1 MKRIRKLLG
10 MAVAFAFALAILPA
24 TALAVDEYDLHV
36 NGEQFTSE
44 KLTIDCGEGTATYD
58 PATQNLTLNNATIT
72 KATMSGG
79 IYSMLSND
87 LTITLQGNNQI
98 TLENNLGAIIKSNL
112 KIEGPGTLTINV
124 TGDTQDGITCQWG
137 SVDIM
142 NATLVIN
149 ASGGIGISAYG
160 TVRLDNVN
168 LTANGLYAGIDAL
181 NLIIA
186 NGSDVKLSA
195 KQDYCNAA
203 YIAPGDDQ
211 TGGGSIYVNNS
222 NVVAESPYPGLFAHA
237 DLAID
242 GGSVK
247 ATSATDSAIWA
258 RGDLTI
264 HGGAKVELSGMYPSG
279 CNGTFRVGLVDIDA
293 KNTNQENIPAIADN
307 PVILDDFTLKTADA
321 VDSEG
326 TAIDLIEHDGVEA
339 AKGYLNLYKNIHF
352 TTGDAIVS
360 YGFPFEK
367 RVVKG
372 GDIAPGQQEFELE
385 IFYVGAGTIENYADV
400 TITGKVMTN
409 GAETYEGRLTIE
421 GPKDKV
427 RNLTSEGFL
436 VREKNTAVPDWTY
449 SDAVYMITCYEIEI
463 TDYNVQSG
471 NIVSDYTIMPAH
483 LVVTDNGEF
492 YEPVPN
498 ADPVR
503 VMEFENVYT
512 KNNTPGGDP
521 GDGDDPNKPKPGE
534 GDKPGDGDKPKP
546 GADDKTK
553 PAADGKTIPQTGDN
567 AATLM
572 GVAVLLMAACVS
584 GAVVLAKRTRK
595 E

>member
-1 MKRIRKLLG
+1 

-24 TALAVDEYDLHV
+24 TALAVDEYELHV

-44 KLTIDCGEGTATYD
+44 KLVIDCGEGTATYD
-58 PATQNLTLNNATIT
+58 PATQNLTLNNVTIT

>member
-44 KLTIDCGEGTATYD
+44 KLVIDCGEGTATYD

>member
-1 MKRIRKLLG
+1 

-44 KLTIDCGEGTATYD
+44 KLVIDCGEGTATYD

-98 TLENNLGAIIKSNL
+98 TLDNNLGAIIKSNL

-124 TGDTQDGITCQWG
+124 TGDTQDGITCQLG

-142 NATLVIN
+142 NATIVIN
-149 ASGGIGISAYG
+149 SSGGIGIAAYG

-195 KQDYCNAA
+195 TEEGCNAA
-203 YIAPGDDQ
+203 YIAPGDGQ
-211 TGGGSIYVNNS
+211 TGGGNIYVNNS
-222 NVVAESPYPGLFAHA
+222 SVVAESLFPGLFAQA
-237 DLAID
+237 DLSIN

-247 ATSATDSAIWA
+247 AMSAKDSPIWA

-264 HGGAKVELSGMYPSG
+264 YGGAKVELSGMYPSG
-279 CNGTFRVGLVDIDA
+279 CNGTFRVGLVDVDA

-307 PVILDDFTLKTADA
+307 PVILDDYTLKTAVA

-326 TAIDLIEHDGVEA
+326 ATIDLIEHDGVEA

-385 IFYVGAGTIENYADV
+385 IFHVGAGVIENYADV

-421 GPKDKV
+421 GPKDQV

-449 SDAVYMITCYEIEI
+449 SDAVYMINCYEIEI
-463 TDYNVQSG
+463 TDNNAQGG

-503 VMEFENVYT
+503 VMEFENIYT
-512 KNNTPGGDP
+512 KNNVPGGDP
-521 GDGDDPNKPKPGE
+521 GDGDKPGAS
-534 GDKPGDGDKPKP
+534 DKPKP
-546 GADDKTK
+546 GADGKTQ
-553 PAADGKTIPQTGDN
+553 PAADGKVIPQTGDN
-567 AATLM
+567 AAALM
-572 GVAVLLMAACVS
+572 SVAVLLMAACVS
-584 GAVVLAKRTRK
+584 GAAVLGRRTRK

>member
-1 MKRIRKLLG
+1 M
-10 MAVAFAFALAILPA
+10 
-24 TALAVDEYDLHV
+24 
-36 NGEQFTSE
+36 
-44 KLTIDCGEGTATYD
+44 
-58 PATQNLTLNNATIT
+58 
-72 KATMSGG
+72 
-79 IYSMLSND
+79 
-87 LTITLQGNNQI
+87 
-98 TLENNLGAIIKSNL
+98 
-112 KIEGPGTLTINV
+112 
-124 TGDTQDGITCQWG
+124 
-137 SVDIM
+137 
-142 NATLVIN
+142 
-149 ASGGIGISAYG
+149 
-160 TVRLDNVN
+160 N

-195 KQDYCNAA
+195 TEEGCNAA
-203 YIAPGDDQ
+203 YIAPGDGQ
-211 TGGGSIYVNNS
+211 TGGGNIYVNNS
-222 NVVAESPYPGLFAHA
+222 SVVAESLFPGLFAQA
-237 DLAID
+237 DLSIN

-247 ATSATDSAIWA
+247 AMSAKDSPIWA

-264 HGGAKVELSGMYPSG
+264 YGGAKVELSGMYPSG
-279 CNGTFRVGLVDIDA
+279 CNGTFRVGLVDVDA
-293 KNTNQENIPAIADN
+293 KKTNQENIPAIADN
-307 PVILDDFTLKTADA
+307 PVILYDYTLKTAVA

-326 TAIDLIEHDGVEA
+326 ATIDLIEHDGVEA

-385 IFYVGAGTIENYADV
+385 IFHVGAGVIENYSDV

-421 GPKDKV
+421 GPKDQV
-427 RNLTSEGFL
+427 RGLTSEGFL

-449 SDAVYMITCYEIEI
+449 SDAVYMINCYEIEI
-463 TDYNVQSG
+463 TDNNAQGGNVVSG
-471 NIVSDYTIMPAH
+471 YTIMPAH

-498 ADPVR
+498 VDPVR

-512 KNNTPGGDP
+512 KNNAPGGDP
-521 GDGDDPNKPKPGE
+521 GDS
-534 GDKPGDGDKPKP
+534 DKPGASDKPKP
-546 GADDKTK
+546 GTDGKTQ
-553 PAADGKTIPQTGDN
+553 PAADGKTIPQTGDS
-567 AATLM
+567 AAALM
-572 GVAVLLMAACVS
+572 GVAILLMAACVS
-584 GAVVLAKRTRK
+584 GAAVLVRRTRK

>member
-10 MAVAFAFALAILPA
+10 MAVAIAFALAILPA

-44 KLTIDCGEGTATYD
+44 KLVIDCGEGTATYD

-98 TLENNLGAIIKSNL
+98 TLDNNLGAIIKSNL
-112 KIEGPGTLTINV
+112 KIQGSGTLTINV
-124 TGDTQDGITCQWG
+124 TGDTQDGITCQRG

-142 NATLVIN
+142 NATIVIN
-149 ASGGIGISAYG
+149 SSGGIGIAAYG

-195 KQDYCNAA
+195 TEEGCNAA
-203 YIAPGDDQ
+203 YIAPGDGQ
-211 TGGGSIYVNNS
+211 TGGGNIYVNNS
-222 NVVAESPYPGLFAHA
+222 SVVAESLFPGLFAQA
-237 DLAID
+237 DLSIN

-247 ATSATDSAIWA
+247 AMSAKDSPIWA

-264 HGGAKVELSGMYPSG
+264 YGGAKVELSGMYPSG
-279 CNGTFRVGLVDIDA
+279 CNGTFRVGLVDVDA

-307 PVILDDFTLKTADA
+307 PVILDDYTLKTAVA

-326 TAIDLIEHDGVEA
+326 ATIDLIEHDGVEA

-385 IFYVGAGTIENYADV
+385 IFHVGAGVIENYADV

-421 GPKDKV
+421 GPKDQV
-427 RNLTSEGFL
+427 RGLTSEGFL

-449 SDAVYMITCYEIEI
+449 SDAVYMISCYEIEI
-463 TDYNVQSG
+463 TDNNAQGG

-503 VMEFENVYT
+503 VMEFENIYT
-512 KNNTPGGDP
+512 KNNVPGGDP
-521 GDGDDPNKPKPGE
+521 GDGDKPGAS
-534 GDKPGDGDKPKP
+534 DKPKP
-546 GADDKTK
+546 GTDGKTQ
-553 PAADGKTIPQTGDN
+553 PAADGKTIPQTGDS
-567 AATLM
+567 AAALM
-572 GVAVLLMAACVS
+572 GVAILLMAACVS
-584 GAVVLAKRTRK
+584 GAAVLVRRTRK